1 MVDRNP
7 VELKWRREF
16 DELGEEGVREKLF
29 RGTIQ
34 TNQRK
39 EGFAYRW
46 LGEKRQ
52 EQEEKNR
59 KGGGGYPSGTRNSF
73 DFSGCG
79 CIPCKL
85 VPGPDSLAFLAVGVG
100 HLRGKQ

>member
-1 MVDRNP
+1 MNDR
-7 VELKWRREF
+7 EEIETKWREEF

-39 EGFAYRW
+39 EGFASRW

-52 EQEEKNR
+52 DQENR
-59 KGGGGYPSGTRNSF
+59 KTDPKHW
-73 DFSGCG
+73 
-79 CIPCKL
+79 II
-85 VPGPDSLAFLAVGVG
+85 LALALTIIGAIILATVVIGIFW
-100 HLRGKQ
+100 KA